1 MGLWEVTAYPLL
13 NLSITNKSNAKYE
26 QIIFKS

>member
-1 MGLWEVTAYPLL
+1 MAWLEVTAYPLL
-13 NLSITNKSNAKYE
+13 DLSITNKNNAKYE